1 VSVTPS
7 PLTNRSS
14 EECSPGSVELVH
26 DPNARTAPMLMPVTK
41 LAGLMV
47 HSMERCTVTP

>member
-7 PLTNRSS
+7 PLTNRRS

-26 DPNARTAPMLMPVTK
+26 DPNATAAPMLMPVTK
-41 LAGLMV
+41 LAGLIG
-47 HSMERCTVTP
+47 T